1 MEEGVSFGP
10 KNATPSQV
18 VIKVRT
24 GAEKRSFFGSLK
36 RNLLLREGIE
46 SNPGPVTI
54 GETLSWYRNSCQN
67 GKLAESEIKI
77 ESVKFFKLSGDD
89 LNRNKKMFKLALEKL
104 VRKDANIQKT
114 LLREI
119 KKLHHKGQGKAG
131 AAFHEIPPTD
141 FFPDISDVNERK
153 MMFFK
158 QCKEELKL
166 SQKYLTWVDKEFKL
180 FSSHNTASP
189 TKELEEGTL
198 TLTRERSSGRNICMI
213 R

>member
-1 MEEGVSFGP
+1 MEEGVFFGP

-24 GAEKRSFFGSLK
+24 GAEKRFFFGSLK

-114 LLREI
+114 LLTEI

-131 AAFHEIPPTD
+131 AALHEIPLTD
-141 FFPDISDVNERK
+141 FPPDISDVNERV
-153 MMFFK
+153 F
-158 QCKEELKL
+158 Q
-166 SQKYLTWVDKEFKL
+166 
-180 FSSHNTASP
+180 
-189 TKELEEGTL
+189 TL
-198 TLTRERSSGRNICMI
+198 
-213 R
+213 

>member
-10 KNATPSQV
+10 KNATPPQV

-24 GAEKRSFFGSLK
+24 GAEKKSFHGSLK

-119 KKLHHKGQGKAG
+119 KG
-131 AAFHEIPPTD
+131 
-141 FFPDISDVNERK
+141 
-153 MMFFK
+153 
-158 QCKEELKL
+158 
-166 SQKYLTWVDKEFKL
+166 
-180 FSSHNTASP
+180 
-189 TKELEEGTL
+189 
-198 TLTRERSSGRNICMI
+198 TRERKGRGSFS
-213 R
+213 

>member
-1 MEEGVSFGP
+1 
-10 KNATPSQV
+10 
-18 VIKVRT
+18 
-24 GAEKRSFFGSLK
+24 
-36 RNLLLREGIE
+36 
-46 SNPGPVTI
+46 
-54 GETLSWYRNSCQN
+54 
-67 GKLAESEIKI
+67 
-77 ESVKFFKLSGDD
+77 
-89 LNRNKKMFKLALEKL
+89 MFKLALEKL

-114 LLREI
+114 LLSEI

-189 TKELEEGTL
+189 TKELREGTL
-198 TLTRERSSGRNICMI
+198 TLTRERSSGRNIFDTSKKTVLKQPDGATTERVVKQTFANVTVREKRKNCDDSEAGLRKQAKLVDNI
-213 R
+213 LEHTSRQDKSTKARLLKEIIDR

>member
-1 MEEGVSFGP
+1 M
-10 KNATPSQV
+10 
-18 VIKVRT
+18 R
-24 GAEKRSFFGSLK
+24 
-36 RNLLLREGIE
+36 
-46 SNPGPVTI
+46 
-54 GETLSWYRNSCQN
+54 
-67 GKLAESEIKI
+67 
-77 ESVKFFKLSGDD
+77 
-89 LNRNKKMFKLALEKL
+89 
-104 VRKDANIQKT
+104 T

-131 AAFHEIPPTD
+131 ATFHEIPQTD
-141 FFPDISDVNERK
+141 FFPDISNVNEQK